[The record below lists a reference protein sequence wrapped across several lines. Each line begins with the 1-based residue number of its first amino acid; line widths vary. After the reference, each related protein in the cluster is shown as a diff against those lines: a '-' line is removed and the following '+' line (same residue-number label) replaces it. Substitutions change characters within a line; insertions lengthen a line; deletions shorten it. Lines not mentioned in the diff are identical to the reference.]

1 MTDENVARLEGSLEK
16 RLKEIETLTPGSKER
31 QAAVQDVRA
40 LVSALNET
48 DSTMADWTDKQE
60 KRRIDEEKNRSMA
73 EIEKAKS
80 DLTWKKILL
89 ELGKILIPSCISVW
103 AYDKFQKRL
112 LAFEETGRVNS
123 TAGRELHLPKFF
135 K

>member
-1 MTDENVARLEGSLEK
+1 MTDENLARLESSLEAMI
-16 RLKEIETLTPGSKER
+16 KEIETLTPGSKER
-31 QAAVQDVRA
+31 QNAVQDVRA
-40 LVSALNET
+40 LVAALNET

-60 KRRIDEEKNRSMA
+60 KRRIDEEKNQSMA

-80 DLTWKKILL
+80 DLTWKKIFV
-89 ELGKILIPSCISVW
+89 EFGKILIPSFISVW
-103 AYDKFQKRL
+103 AYDRFQKRL
-112 LAFEETGRVNS
+112 LGFEETGRVNS

>member
-1 MTDENVARLEGSLEK
+1 MTDENLARLEDSLEL
-16 RLKEIETLTPGSKER
+16 RIKEIETLTPGSKER

-48 DSTMADWTDKQE
+48 DSTMAEWTDKQE
-60 KRRIDEEKNRSMA
+60 KRRIDEEKNQSMA

-80 DLTWKKILL
+80 DLTWKKILV

-112 LAFEETGRVNS
+112 LGFEETGRVNS